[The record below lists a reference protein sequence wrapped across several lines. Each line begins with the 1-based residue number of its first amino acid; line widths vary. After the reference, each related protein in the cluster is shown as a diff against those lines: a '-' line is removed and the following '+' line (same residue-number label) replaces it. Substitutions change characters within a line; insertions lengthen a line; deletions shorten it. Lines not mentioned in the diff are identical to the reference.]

1 MKLAKLMNL
10 LKMMRLVKMQQIWEG
25 VEKIVD
31 ND

>member
-10 LKMMRLVKMQQIWEG
+10 LKMMRLVKMQKIWEG
-25 VEKIVD
+25 VKKIVD

>member
-10 LKMMRLVKMQQIWEG
+10 LKMMRLVKMQKIWEG

>member
-10 LKMMRLVKMQQIWEG
+10 LKMMRLVKMQKNWEG